1 MRFLDAM
8 TPNYPSGHG
17 LHSRRGGAR
26 PGLAPPRYRRSSP
39 GGRTRAGMS
48 GFLRG
53 HAAKSPVTSG
63 ELCIV
68 LDHVRRGRAVSELL
82 DAVDAL
88 LARPD
93 TLPSP
98 EVRARLRKADGL
110 TQEEVAQVF
119 GVTRVAFH
127 RWETGVAK
135 PRRRHLEAY
144 VRLLNGWAA
153 KHPEAAQPSEPA
165 RQAR

>member
-1 MRFLDAM
+1 MASA
-8 TPNYPSGHG
+8 P
-17 LHSRRGGAR
+17 R
-26 PGLAPPRYRRSSP
+26 PGKN
-39 GGRTRAGMS
+39 GI
-48 GFLRG
+48 LRG
-53 HAAKSPVTSG
+53 HAAKSAATSG

-68 LDHVRRGRAVSELL
+68 LDHVRRGGAVSDLF

-110 TQEEVAQVF
+110 TQEEVAEVF

-144 VRLLNGWAA
+144 VRLLTGWAA
-153 KHPEAAQPSEPA
+153 KHPEAAQASEPA
-165 RQAR
+165 RQAG